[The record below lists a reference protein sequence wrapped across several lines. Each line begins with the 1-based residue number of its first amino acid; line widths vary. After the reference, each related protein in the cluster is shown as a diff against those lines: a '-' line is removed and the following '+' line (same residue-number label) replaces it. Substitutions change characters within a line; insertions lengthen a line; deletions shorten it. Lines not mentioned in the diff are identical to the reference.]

1 MNIRIWTLALACV
14 GFWTSPSAQAQSP
27 RPGDFIVAVVNSEPV
42 TNSEVR
48 KQVQRITAQLTQ
60 AGQKTPPPDA
70 LQKEVLERLIS
81 DRAQLQWARESGI
94 RIDDLAVD
102 AAEQSVA
109 AQNQVDVAE
118 MRKRMANDGIDAAT
132 FRAQLRDQLTL
143 TRLHERDVQSRIRV
157 NDQDIDREILERQ
170 ATNADPMT
178 QEINLAQVLIAVPE
192 KASAEQAA
200 LLYVQAQKVLARI
213 RAGEDF
219 TRLVQEVSAADK
231 TNGGQLGVRRADRY
245 PPLFVSATQSLGVG
259 AVSEIVR
266 SGAGFHILKVIERKA
281 PATLVQTVVQTR
293 ARHIL
298 LRSSPQLPQAAA
310 LARLADYK
318 QRIATGKADFQALA
332 REFSQDGSAAQGGD
346 LGWSTPGMFVPEFE
360 EVLNRLNEGEISN
373 PTVSRF
379 GVHLMQL
386 VERRRVD
393 LSPQQT
399 RQVIS
404 NELRQAKYEEAFSAW
419 ARDLRERAYVEFRD
433 PPQ

>member
-1 MNIRIWTLALACV
+1 MKIRVWALALAGV
-14 GFWTSPSAQAQSP
+14 GILTVPASQAQP
-27 RPGDFIVAVVNSEPV
+27 ARQADFIVAVVNSEPI

-48 KQVQRITAQLTQ
+48 TQVQRIAAQITQ
-60 AGQKTPPPDA
+60 SGQKAPPADT
-70 LQKEVLERLIS
+70 LQRDVLERLIS
-81 DRAQLQWARESGI
+81 DRAQLQWARETGI
-94 RIDDLAVD
+94 RIDDAAVD

-118 MRKRMANDGIDAAT
+118 MRKRMATEGVDAAS
-132 FRAQLRDQLTL
+132 FRSQLRDQLAL
-143 TRLHERDVQSRIRV
+143 TRLHERDVQSRIKV
-157 NDQDIDREILERQ
+157 SDQEIDRAMLERQ
-170 ATNADPMT
+170 SANADPLT
-178 QEINLAQVLIAVPE
+178 QEINLAQLLIAVPE

-200 LLYVQAQKVLARI
+200 TLFLQAQKILARI

-219 TRLVQEVSAADK
+219 TRLVQEASAADK
-231 TNGGQLGVRRADRY
+231 SNGGQLGLRRADRY
-245 PPLFVSATQSLGVG
+245 PSLFVSATQNLDVG

-266 SGAGFHILKVIERKA
+266 SGAGFHILKVTERKA

-298 LRSSPQLPQAAA
+298 LRTGPQVTQAAA

-318 QRIATGKADFQALA
+318 QRIVTGKADFQTLA

-360 EVLNRLNEGEISN
+360 TVLNRLNEGEISN

-379 GVHLMQL
+379 GVHLMQV

-399 RQVIS
+399 RQAIG
-404 NELRQAKYEEAFSAW
+404 NALRESKYEEAFTAW

>member
-1 MNIRIWTLALACV
+1 MKIRVWALALAGV
-14 GFWTSPSAQAQSP
+14 GILTVPASQAQP
-27 RPGDFIVAVVNSEPV
+27 ARQADFIVAVVNSEPI

-48 KQVQRITAQLTQ
+48 TQVQRIAAQITQ
-60 AGQKTPPPDA
+60 SGQKAPPADT
-70 LQKEVLERLIS
+70 LQRDVLERLIS
-81 DRAQLQWARESGI
+81 DRAQLQWARETGI
-94 RIDDLAVD
+94 RIDDAAVD

-118 MRKRMANDGIDAAT
+118 MRKRMATEGVDAAS
-132 FRAQLRDQLTL
+132 FRSQLRDQLAL
-143 TRLHERDVQSRIRV
+143 TRLHERDVQSRIKV
-157 NDQDIDREILERQ
+157 SDQEIDRAMLERQ
-170 ATNADPMT
+170 STNADPLT
-178 QEINLAQVLIAVPE
+178 QEINLAQLLIAVPE

-200 LLYVQAQKVLARI
+200 TLFLQAQKILARI

-219 TRLVQEVSAADK
+219 TRLVQETSAADK
-231 TNGGQLGVRRADRY
+231 SNGGQLGLRRADRY
-245 PPLFVSATQSLGVG
+245 PSLFVSATQNLDVG
-259 AVSEIVR
+259 SVSEIVR
-266 SGAGFHILKVIERKA
+266 SGAGFHILKVTERKA

-298 LRSSPQLPQAAA
+298 LRTGPQVTQAAA

-318 QRIATGKADFQALA
+318 QRIVTGKADFQTLA

-360 EVLNRLNEGEISN
+360 TVLNRLNEGEISN

-379 GVHLMQL
+379 GVHLMQV

-399 RQVIS
+399 RQAIG
-404 NELRQAKYEEAFSAW
+404 NALRESKYEEAFTAW

>member
-1 MNIRIWTLALACV
+1 MKIRVWALALAGV
-14 GFWTSPSAQAQSP
+14 GILTVPALQAQP
-27 RPGDFIVAVVNSEPV
+27 ARQADFIVAVVNSEPI

-48 KQVQRITAQLTQ
+48 TQVQRIAAQITQ
-60 AGQKTPPPDA
+60 SGQKAPPADT
-70 LQKEVLERLIS
+70 LQRDVLERLIS
-81 DRAQLQWARESGI
+81 DRAQLQWARETGI
-94 RIDDLAVD
+94 RIDDAAVD

-118 MRKRMANDGIDAAT
+118 MRKRMATEGVDAAS
-132 FRAQLRDQLTL
+132 FRSQLRDQLAL
-143 TRLHERDVQSRIRV
+143 TRLHERDVQSRIKV
-157 NDQDIDREILERQ
+157 SDQEIDRAMLERQ
-170 ATNADPMT
+170 STNADPLT
-178 QEINLAQVLIAVPE
+178 QEINLAQLLIAVPE

-200 LLYVQAQKVLARI
+200 TLFLQAQKILARI

-219 TRLVQEVSAADK
+219 TRLVQEASAADK
-231 TNGGQLGVRRADRY
+231 SNGGQLGLRRADRY
-245 PPLFVSATQSLGVG
+245 PSLFVSATQNLDVG

-266 SGAGFHILKVIERKA
+266 SGAGFHILKVTERKA

-298 LRSSPQLPQAAA
+298 LRTGPQVTQAAA

-318 QRIATGKADFQALA
+318 QRIVTGKADFQTLA

-360 EVLNRLNEGEISN
+360 TVLNRLNEGEISN

-379 GVHLMQL
+379 GVHLMQV

-399 RQVIS
+399 RQAIG
-404 NELRQAKYEEAFSAW
+404 NALRESKYEEAFTAW